1 MSATHNV
8 NTGDI
13 KTAIQH
19 AMGLLSKGE
28 SQLAREQAQEILR
41 HHPDEINSMFVVA
54 AAVRVDG
61 DKAEA
66 LQRLE
71 KLIQRAPDFAL
82 AQQELGFAYAEAG
95 QVLAAIEALQ
105 RAVAIEPQLP
115 ASWKLI
121 GELFLV
127 DEDERSAAE
136 LETWA
141 CVWGTEEHCLRKRG
155 PARFGLAAAQ
165 SSSSMSARRPYALT
179 KSSLKP

>member
-1 MSATHNV
+1 MSTTPYV
-8 NTGDI
+8 NSGDI

-41 HHPDEINSMFVVA
+41 HYPDEVNSLFVVA
-54 AAVRVDG
+54 AAVRAEG

-71 KLIQRAPDFAL
+71 KLVQRAPDFAL
-82 AQQELGFAYAEAG
+82 AQQELGFAYAESG

-105 RAVAIEPQLP
+105 RAVAIEPKLP
-115 ASWKLI
+115 ASWKLM

-127 DEDERSAAE
+127 DEDENSAAE
-136 LETWA
+136 ALINLCW
-141 CVWGTEEHCLRKRG
+141 
-155 PARFGLAAAQ
+155 P
-165 SSSSMSARRPYALT
+165 RPWI
-179 KSSLKP
+179 PI